1 MASHLHAQLH
11 AMVLVHRHTAGPTT
25 ITQKLLNFH
34 LLKQLINLWL
44 VRHPL
49 PLTYKYPSHHLMISN
64 ANLLH
69 TIVVLLPHPTPS
81 KFSSRGFLVRH
92 GQHQI
97 GCPV

>member
-1 MASHLHAQLH
+1 
-11 AMVLVHRHTAGPTT
+11 MVLVHRHTASPTT
-25 ITQKLLNFH
+25 IAQKLSSFH

-44 VRHPL
+44 ARHPL

-81 KFSSRGFLVRH
+81 KFSSRGNLVRYGLH
-92 GQHQI
+92 ETGY
-97 GCPV
+97 PV